1 MGMLGIIALPVVLGT
16 AAVILVNQPMPR
28 MWVNARIMEAG
39 VWLFAA
45 PGALTIRESQRI
57 RQACTCIGPTWQRRF
72 LRLWRFDWRCAESHS
87 SRERRASR
95 SPRMC
100 DTSPTNL

>member
-45 PGALTIRESQRI
+45 PGALTIRESQRST
-57 RQACTCIGPTWQRRF
+57 ASLHVHWADVAAALLAT
-72 LRLWRFDWRCAESHS
+72 LAVRLAVRGIPFI
-87 SRERRASR
+87 
-95 SPRMC
+95 P
-100 DTSPTNL
+100 